1 LENFQTENKHDENGP
16 SVKIQMYEFFFSHV
30 LIKAMQV
37 PFMEHCFMLGFFE
50 RSMRKRAAED
60 KSKGKKKVHRRREHE
75 EGRRDRTMKLRHFY
89 EFFSLLFDQKLFT
102 PFSQFLSDESLKE
115 LQMILKHRIKQ
126 RDKSKDRDS
135 YIGK

>member
-1 LENFQTENKHDENGP
+1 
-16 SVKIQMYEFFFSHV
+16 
-30 LIKAMQV
+30 
-37 PFMEHCFMLGFFE
+37 MLGFFE